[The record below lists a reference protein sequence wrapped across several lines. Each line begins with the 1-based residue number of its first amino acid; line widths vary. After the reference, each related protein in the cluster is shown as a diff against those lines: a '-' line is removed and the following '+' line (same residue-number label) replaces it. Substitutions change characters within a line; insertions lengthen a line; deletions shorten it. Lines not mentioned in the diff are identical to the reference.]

1 MISRSKKLVVGLSGG
16 IACGKS
22 SALKIFREL
31 GCDGIST
38 DRITSGILE
47 NNDSV
52 KRSIG
57 DKWGR
62 DVFINNQIDKPKIAE
77 IIFNSVP
84 ERIWLEELLHPLVR
98 KVWTSRVEASNK
110 TTVVVEIPLLFEK
123 SLQNF
128 FEITVCLI
136 SEKNIQLQRLHDR
149 GLTNVQSNARIES
162 QMCLTEKMHLA
173 DIVMLGDNSLSFL
186 KQQID
191 YFLASVT

>member
-84 ERIWLEELLHPLVR
+84 ERIWLEKLLHPLVR
-98 KVWTSRVEASNK
+98 KVWTSRVKASNK

-162 QMCLTEKMHLA
+162 QMCLTEKMHLSN
-173 DIVMLGDNSLSFL
+173 IVMLGDNSLSFL

>member
-62 DVFINNQIDKPKIAE
+62 DVLINNQIDKPKIAE

-98 KVWTSRVEASNK
+98 KVWTSRVKASNK

-136 SEKNIQLQRLHDR
+136 GEKNIQLQRLHDR

-162 QMCLTEKMHLA
+162 QMRLTEKMQLA

>member
-62 DVFINNQIDKPKIAE
+62 DVLINNQIDKPKIAE

-98 KVWTSRVEASNK
+98 KVWTSRVKASNE

>member
-62 DVFINNQIDKPKIAE
+62 DVLINNQIDKPKIAE
-77 IIFNSVP
+77 IIFNSVS

-98 KVWTSRVEASNK
+98 KVWTSRVKASNK

>member
-22 SALKIFREL
+22 SALKVFREL

-98 KVWTSRVEASNK
+98 KVWTSRVKASNK

>member
-98 KVWTSRVEASNK
+98 KVWTSRVKASNE
-110 TTVVVEIPLLFEK
+110 TTVVLEIPLLFEK

>member
-1 MISRSKKLVVGLSGG
+1 MISRPKKLVVGLSGG

-62 DVFINNQIDKPKIAE
+62 HVLINNQIDKPKIAE

-98 KVWTSRVEASNK
+98 KVWTSRVKASNE

-128 FEITVCLI
+128 FEITVCMI

>member
-62 DVFINNQIDKPKIAE
+62 DVLINNQIDKPKIAE

-98 KVWTSRVEASNK
+98 KVWTSRVKASNK

-162 QMCLTEKMHLA
+162 QMRLTEKMQLA

>member
-98 KVWTSRVEASNK
+98 KVWISSVKASNK

-149 GLTNVQSNARIES
+149 GLTNVQSNARIET

-173 DIVMLGDNSLSFL
+173 DIVMLGDNSLSFM

>member
-62 DVFINNQIDKPKIAE
+62 DVLINNQIDKPKIAE

-98 KVWTSRVEASNK
+98 KVWTSRVKASNQ

-136 SEKNIQLQRLHDR
+136 GEKNIQLQRLHDR

-162 QMCLTEKMHLA
+162 QMCFTEKMHLA

>member
-98 KVWTSRVEASNK
+98 KVWTSRVKASNK

-173 DIVMLGDNSLSFL
+173 NIVMLGDNSLSFL

>member
-98 KVWTSRVEASNK
+98 KVWTSRVKASNE
-110 TTVVVEIPLLFEK
+110 TTVFVEIPLLFEK

>member
-62 DVFINNQIDKPKIAE
+62 DVLINNQIDKPKIAE

-98 KVWTSRVEASNK
+98 KVWISSVEASNK

-136 SEKNIQLQRLHDR
+136 GEKNIQLQRLHDR

-162 QMCLTEKMHLA
+162 QMRLTEKMQLA

>member
-62 DVFINNQIDKPKIAE
+62 DVLINNQIDKPKIAE
-77 IIFNSVP
+77 IIFNSVQ

-98 KVWTSRVEASNK
+98 KVWTSRVKASNK

>member
-98 KVWTSRVEASNK
+98 KVWTSRVKASNK

-136 SEKNIQLQRLHDR
+136 VKK
-149 GLTNVQSNARIES
+149 TSNYKDCMI
-162 QMCLTEKMHLA
+162 
-173 DIVMLGDNSLSFL
+173 GD
-186 KQQID
+186 
-191 YFLASVT
+191 

>member
-1 MISRSKKLVVGLSGG
+1 M
-16 IACGKS
+16 
-22 SALKIFREL
+22 
-31 GCDGIST
+31 
-38 DRITSGILE
+38 E

-52 KRSIG
+52 KRSIA

-98 KVWTSRVEASNK
+98 KVWISSVKASNK

-128 FEITVCLI
+128 L
-136 SEKNIQLQRLHDR
+136 KLQ
-149 GLTNVQSNARIES
+149 SA
-162 QMCLTEKMHLA
+162 
-173 DIVMLGDNSLSFL
+173 
-186 KQQID
+186 
-191 YFLASVT
+191 

>member
-98 KVWTSRVEASNK
+98 KVWISRVKASNK

-136 SEKNIQLQRLHDR
+136 GEKNIQLQRLHDR

-162 QMCLTEKMHLA
+162 QMRLTEKMQLA

>member
-98 KVWTSRVEASNK
+98 KVWTSRVKASNE

-173 DIVMLGDNSLSFL
+173 NIVMLGDNSLSFL

>member
-62 DVFINNQIDKPKIAE
+62 DVLINNQIDKPKIAE

-98 KVWTSRVEASNK
+98 KVWTSRVKASNK

>member
-52 KRSIG
+52 KRSIA

-98 KVWTSRVEASNK
+98 KVWISSVKASNK

-123 SLQNF
+123 SLQTF

-173 DIVMLGDNSLSFL
+173 DIVMLGDNSLFFL

>member
-98 KVWTSRVEASNK
+98 KVWTSRVKASNK

-162 QMCLTEKMHLA
+162 QMRLTEKMQLA

>member
-1 MISRSKKLVVGLSGG
+1 MIRRSKKLVVGLSGG

-38 DRITSGILE
+38 DRITSDILE

-52 KRSIG
+52 KQSIG

-62 DVFINNQIDKPKIAE
+62 DVFRNNQIDKPKIAE

-84 ERIWLEELLHPLVR
+84 ERVWLEELLHPLVR
-98 KVWTSRVEASNK
+98 QAWRSRVEMSNK
-110 TTVVVEIPLLFEK
+110 TIVVVEIPLLFEK
-123 SLQNF
+123 GLQNF

-149 GLTNVQSNARIES
+149 GLTNAQSNARIDT
-162 QMCLTEKMHLA
+162 QMCLSDKMHQA

>member
-98 KVWTSRVEASNK
+98 KVWTSRVKASNK

-162 QMCLTEKMHLA
+162 QMCLTEKMHLSN
-173 DIVMLGDNSLSFL
+173 IVMLGDNSLSFL

>member
-98 KVWTSRVEASNK
+98 KVWTSRVKASNK

>member
-52 KRSIG
+52 KRSIA

-98 KVWTSRVEASNK
+98 KVWISSVKASNK

>member
-62 DVFINNQIDKPKIAE
+62 DVLINNQIDKPKIAE

>member
-98 KVWTSRVEASNK
+98 KVWTSRVKASNE

>member
-98 KVWTSRVEASNK
+98 KVWTSRVKASNK

-162 QMCLTEKMHLA
+162 QLCLTEKMHLA
-173 DIVMLGDNSLSFL
+173 NIVMLGDNSLSFL

>member
-22 SALKIFREL
+22 SALKVFREL

-98 KVWTSRVEASNK
+98 KVWISSVEASNK

-162 QMCLTEKMHLA
+162 QMRLTEKMQLA

>member
-62 DVFINNQIDKPKIAE
+62 DVLINNQIDKPKIAE
-77 IIFNSVP
+77 IIFNSVS

-98 KVWTSRVEASNK
+98 KVWTSRVKASNK

-162 QMCLTEKMHLA
+162 QMRLTEKMQLA

>member
-31 GCDGIST
+31 GCEGIST

-52 KRSIG
+52 KRSIA

-98 KVWTSRVEASNK
+98 KVWISSVKASNK

-123 SLQNF
+123 SLQTF

-149 GLTNVQSNARIES
+149 GLTNVQSNARIGS

>member
-98 KVWTSRVEASNK
+98 KVWTSRVKASNK

-162 QMCLTEKMHLA
+162 QLCLTEKMHLA

>member
-98 KVWTSRVEASNK
+98 KVWISRVKASNK

-136 SEKNIQLQRLHDR
+136 GEKNIQLQRLHDR

>member
-62 DVFINNQIDKPKIAE
+62 DVLINNQIDKPKIAE

-98 KVWTSRVEASNK
+98 KVWTSRVKASNQ

-136 SEKNIQLQRLHDR
+136 GEKNIQLQRLHDR

-162 QMCLTEKMHLA
+162 QMRLTEKMQLA

>member
-62 DVFINNQIDKPKIAE
+62 DVLINNQIDKPKIAE

-98 KVWTSRVEASNK
+98 KVWTSRVKASNE

-173 DIVMLGDNSLSFL
+173 NIVMLGDNSLSFL

>member
-1 MISRSKKLVVGLSGG
+1 MIRRSKKLVVGLSGG

-22 SALKIFREL
+22 SALKIFSEL

-38 DRITSGILE
+38 DRITSDILE

-52 KRSIG
+52 KQSIG

-62 DVFINNQIDKPKIAE
+62 DVFIDNQIDKPKIAE

-98 KVWTSRVEASNK
+98 QAWRSRVEMSNK
-110 TTVVVEIPLLFEK
+110 TIVVVEIPLLFEK
-123 SLQNF
+123 GLQNF

-149 GLTNVQSNARIES
+149 GLTNAQSNARIES
-162 QMCLTEKMHLA
+162 QMCLSDKMHQA

>member
-1 MISRSKKLVVGLSGG
+1 MIRRSKKLVVGLSGG

-38 DRITSGILE
+38 DRITSDILE

-52 KRSIG
+52 KQSIG

-62 DVFINNQIDKPKIAE
+62 DVFRNNQIDKPKIAE

-84 ERIWLEELLHPLVR
+84 ERVWLEELLHPLVR
-98 KVWTSRVEASNK
+98 QAWRSRVEMSNK
-110 TTVVVEIPLLFEK
+110 TIVVVEIPLLFEK
-123 SLQNF
+123 GLQNF

-149 GLTNVQSNARIES
+149 GLTNAQSNARIES
-162 QMCLTEKMHLA
+162 QMCLSDKMHQA

>member
-52 KRSIG
+52 KRSIA

-98 KVWTSRVEASNK
+98 KVWISSVKASNK

-173 DIVMLGDNSLSFL
+173 DIVMLGDNSLSLL

>member
-98 KVWTSRVEASNK
+98 KVWTSRVKASNK

-149 GLTNVQSNARIES
+149 GLTKAQSNARIKT
-162 QMCLTEKMHLA
+162 QMSLNKKIRLA
-173 DIVMLGDNSLSFL
+173 DIVLLGDHSLLFL
-186 KQQID
+186 KQQIE
-191 YFLASVT
+191 YFHANNT

>member
-77 IIFNSVP
+77 IISNSVP

-98 KVWTSRVEASNK
+98 KVWTSRVKASNK

-162 QMCLTEKMHLA
+162 QMRLTEKMQLA